1 MSNPGQS
8 PGRQLNALESLRGV
22 AALMVLFYHLAEL
35 VKIPLPESL
44 GFVSSHFGLGV
55 PLFYALSGFVLSY
68 GYASKLEGRSRI
80 MAFYVRRLFRIAP
93 LFYTMLA
100 LWLVVNYVLWDKLF
114 TSQTLFLNV
123 TFLFGLV
130 PGFHESVV
138 WAGWSIGIE
147 MLFYLVFPV
156 LILFAH
162 DVKSAVVFYV
172 VALVLGTAIQNALL
186 GMDVGSYAYM
196 NLGTH
201 LPSFAAGIACF
212 RIWEGMHF
220 YRNKLA
226 GWTLLSVALLLAVVL
241 VAWKPLYLMLWQ
253 VPFGNLERN
262 VWSIVFGAVIL
273 AVCITS
279 VSVLE
284 RGPLRRLGKLSF
296 SVYLLHPLLM
306 LGFIKLGLPALVATH
321 VPGLFAGFIVA
332 SMVTI
337 GCVWLVSEFAFRF
350 IETRGIDLGRRV
362 AARYAEPARGPK

>member
-8 PGRQLNALESLRGV
+8 PGRQLDALESLRGV

-35 VKIPLPESL
+35 VKIPLPASL
-44 GFVSSHFGLGV
+44 GFISSHFGLGV

-68 GYASKLEGRSRI
+68 GYASKLEGRPRI
-80 MAFYVRRLFRIAP
+80 MAVYVRRLFRIAP
-93 LFYTMLA
+93 LFYTMLV
-100 LWLVVNYVLWDKLF
+100 LWLVVNYVLWDKVF
-114 TSQTLFLNV
+114 SSQTLFLNV

-147 MLFYLVFPV
+147 MLFYLAFPV

-162 DVKSAVVFYV
+162 DVKSSVAFYV

-212 RIWEGMHF
+212 RIWEGARY
-220 YRNKLA
+220 YRNPVLGWALLA
-226 GWTLLSVALLLAVVL
+226 GVLLLAMVL

-253 VPFGNLERN
+253 IPFGNLERN
-262 VWSIVFGAVIL
+262 IWSMVFGAVIL

-279 VSVLE
+279 VPVLE

-296 SVYLLHPLLM
+296 SVYLVHPLLM
-306 LGFIKLGLPALVATH
+306 IGLVKLGLPAMVAMH
-321 VPGLFAGFIVA
+321 VPGVFAGFLVA
-332 SMVTI
+332 AVVTI
-337 GCVWLVSEFAFRF
+337 GCVWLVSEIAFRF
-350 IETRGIDLGRRV
+350 IETPGIDLGRRV
-362 AARYAEPARGPK
+362 AARYAAPARAQG

>member
-1 MSNPGQS
+1 
-8 PGRQLNALESLRGV
+8 
-22 AALMVLFYHLAEL
+22 MVLFYHLAEL
-35 VKIPLPESL
+35 VKIPLPANL

-68 GYASKLEGRSRI
+68 GYASRLEGRPEI

-100 LWLVVNYVLWDKLF
+100 LWLVVNYVLWDKVF

-162 DVKSAVVFYV
+162 DVKSSIAFYI

-220 YRNKLA
+220 YRSKLA

-241 VAWKPLYLMLWQ
+241 VVWKPLYLMLWQ
-253 VPFGNLERN
+253 LPFGNLERN
-262 VWSIVFGAVIL
+262 VWSMVFGASIL

-279 VSVLE
+279 VPALE

-296 SVYLLHPLLM
+296 S
-306 LGFIKLGLPALVATH
+306 LPRAPAADGRADQARPARVGRHACAWRIRR
-321 VPGLFAGFIVA
+321 VPGCCDGHDRLCLVGQRDRVPFHRDPGHRSGASRRRALCGAGACTEMSGRCRRTALSCVA
-332 SMVTI
+332 
-337 GCVWLVSEFAFRF
+337 R
-350 IETRGIDLGRRV
+350 
-362 AARYAEPARGPK
+362 